1 MEAGMSPVGG
11 APDETQATRT
21 LSDET
26 WVCPLCTVV
35 NPFGAPRFRK
45 SGNLTLQ
52 SMHAGH
58 MGSS

>member
-52 SMHAGH
+52 SCMRCE
-58 MGSS
+58 